1 MKKTLLALSLFATTA
16 FAEPSVGVGQYNFG
30 PNTPESLA
38 CSIAEEKAKE
48 AAILNKVGEVIELME
63 YQTCDSEHCDHKR
76 DFVNNITG
84 VIRSIIDSKIET
96 IVREGMRSCIVTIK
110 ADVYP
115 MKNDISFYIHNDDFK
130 FKHDEEIVFTG
141 VSSHVG
147 RVILF
152 NQDRGT
158 YTKVYETV
166 VEHPGY
172 EFRIPDDNQKL
183 MAKVPEDSQISQERL
198 LFLFLALDISV
209 KDEYNHNE
217 LQRLLESVPVLKRRT
232 IYQLTQIV
240 R

>member
-16 FAEPSVGVGQYNFG
+16 FAEPTEGMGRYSFG

-48 AAILNKVGEVIELME
+48 AAILNKVGEIVDLME
-63 YQTCDSEHCDHKR
+63 YQTCDSEYCDHKR

-84 VIRSIIDSKIET
+84 IIRSIIDSKVET
-96 IVREGMRSCIVTIK
+96 IIEEGKRTCIVTIK
-110 ADVYP
+110 ADVHP
-115 MKNDISFYIHNDDFK
+115 MKNDISFYIHNENFN
-130 FKHDEEIVFTG
+130 FKHDEEIVFRG

-158 YTKVYETV
+158 YTKIYETT

-172 EFRIPDDNQKL
+172 EFQIPDDNHKIV
-183 MAKVPEDSQISQERL
+183 AKVPEDSHISQERL
-198 LFLFLALDISV
+198 LFLFLGVDISV
-209 KDEYNHNE
+209 KDEYNHKE

>member
-16 FAEPSVGVGQYNFG
+16 FAEPTVGVGEYNFG

-63 YQTCDSEHCDHKR
+63 YQTCNSTNCDHKR
-76 DFVNNITG
+76 DFLNNITG
-84 VIRSIIDSKIET
+84 VIRSIIDSKIDT
-96 IVREGMRSCIVTIK
+96 IMREGMRTCIVTIK
-110 ADVYP
+110 ADVHP
-115 MKNDISFYIHNDDFK
+115 VKNDISFYIHNDNFK
-130 FKHDEEIVFTG
+130 FKHDEEIIFTG

-147 RVILF
+147 KVILF
-152 NQDRGT
+152 NQEHGK
-158 YTKVYETV
+158 YMKVYETI

-172 EFRIPDDNQKL
+172 EFKIPDDNHRI
-183 MAKVPEDSQISQERL
+183 MAKLPDHKQISQERL
-198 LFLFLALDISV
+198 LFLFLEVDISV
-209 KDEYNHNE
+209 KEVYNHKE
-217 LQRLLESVPVLKRRT
+217 FQKLLESVPVLKRRT

>member
-84 VIRSIIDSKIET
+84 MIRGIIDSKIET
-96 IVREGMRSCIVTIK
+96 IMREGMRTCIVTIK
-110 ADVYP
+110 ADVHP
-115 MKNDISFYIHNDDFK
+115 MKNDISFYIHNDNFR

-141 VSSHVG
+141 VSSHPG

-158 YTKVYETV
+158 YTKVYETY

-172 EFRIPDDNQKL
+172 EFRIPDDNHTL
-183 MAKVPEDSQISQERL
+183 MAKVPEDRNISQERL
-198 LFLFLALDISV
+198 LFLFLGVDISV
-209 KDEYNHNE
+209 KDEYNHKE